1 PARPARVRDARARW
15 ARAARGAAPLARARQ
30 DATAPAREPLCAA
43 PRPARRGAASADPRP
58 GGADPAARR
67 GGAAERARRPGSCRQ
82 HARGGDVGGAA
93 LFLWIALPYLCLAIF
108 VVGHVWRYRRD
119 QLTWTARSTQLL
131 EQKLLRVG
139 SLLFHFGVLAVI
151 GGHVLG
157 ILIPA
162 GVTSAIGISE
172 HTYHVVA
179 LVAGGLAGAAMLL
192 GFAILVYRR
201 AAVPRV
207 RATTRRSD
215 LVMYPLLAIGLVT
228 GMIAT
233 LGANL
238 VDPYSYRETVSP
250 WFRSIFMFRPDGEEM
265 VGAPF
270 LFQLHVTCVWLLYAV

>member
-1 PARPARVRDARARW
+1 V
-15 ARAARGAAPLARARQ
+15 
-30 DATAPAREPLCAA
+30 
-43 PRPARRGAASADPRP
+43 SA
-58 GGADPAARR
+58 
-67 GGAAERARRPGSCRQ
+67 
-82 HARGGDVGGAA
+82 GD

-131 EQKLLRVG
+131 EQRLLRVG

-162 GVTSAIGISE
+162 GVTNAIGIHE
-172 HTYHVVA
+172 HVYHLIS
-179 LVAGGLAGAAMLL
+179 LVAGGTAGVAMTT
-192 GFAILVYRR
+192 GFAILIFRR

-207 RATTRRSD
+207 RATTNGSD
-215 LVMYPLLAIGLVT
+215 LVMYPLLTIAVVT

-233 LGANL
+233 FGANL

-250 WFRSIFMFRPDGEEM
+250 WFRGIFTFHPHTEQMA
-265 VGAPF
+265 GAPF
-270 LFQLHVTCVWLLYAV
+270 LFQLHVTAVWLLYAVWPFSRLVHAWSIPVSYLQRSWILYRSRNPSAALAFERSRRTP